1 MSSSQQQAFL
11 GGFLFTI
18 PAVLLSGLMT
28 PLLAMPAW
36 LRPLTL
42 LNPIRWYVELIR
54 GVLMRGAGL
63 LDLWVPLLALL
74 VLGTAIL
81 AAATLRFHR
90 RLG

>member
-1 MSSSQQQAFL
+1 
-11 GGFLFTI
+11 
-18 PAVLLSGLMT
+18 
-28 PLLAMPAW
+28 
-36 LRPLTL
+36 
-42 LNPIRWYVELIR
+42 
-54 GVLMRGAGL
+54 MRGAGL